1 MTDIVMA
8 LRLRIEDDE
17 APLHDHELHRHA
29 LKAIQELRGKLQTV
43 AEAYTRMNRETG
55 AEINRLRNLVDQCDH
70 HEHSLQEAQARIA
83 ELDGF
88 LETANEQAVALEDAN
103 GRLLGIIR
111 RAAMEALGDD

>member
-55 AEINRLRNLVDQCDH
+55 AETERLRTCVKTLTGQ
-70 HEHSLQEAQARIA
+70 LQYIGDIA
-83 ELDGF
+83 
-88 LETANEQAVALEDAN
+88 TATAEDAK
-103 GRLLGIIR
+103 RWK
-111 RAAMEALGDD
+111 ETK

>member
-17 APLHDHELHRHA
+17 APLHDHELHRHS

-55 AEINRLRNLVDQCDH
+55 AEIERLRTCVQTLTGQ
-70 HEHSLQEAQARIA
+70 LQYIGDIA
-83 ELDGF
+83 TATAEDTKRWK
-88 LETANEQAVALEDAN
+88 ETK
-103 GRLLGIIR
+103 
-111 RAAMEALGDD
+111 